1 MMEFLLTFSV
11 LGQLLRARHMFIIA
25 YRVVQTLGH
34 CIWLLISLER
44 LNKKRNL
51 ELEHVHAIFNI
62 QISQFTDV
70 YRLNETYEYQLISF
84 SVYCFQN
91 PTRDIVTH

>member
-1 MMEFLLTFSV
+1 MP
-11 LGQLLRARHMFIIA
+11 
-25 YRVVQTLGH
+25 
-34 CIWLLISLER
+34 LER

-51 ELEHVHAIFNI
+51 ELEQVHPVFDI
-62 QISQFTDV
+62 QISQVTDV

-91 PTRDIVTH
+91 PIRDIVTH